1 MAEKKNA
8 LGTKT
13 IIAIIAVIVLLFIA
27 SISVGIFLAD
37 KGSSEAVDGNQ
48 VADVNQNTDAN
59 NTNTENQ
66 NNNDN
71 NENKQNENIQA
82 ENNNQ
87 TGENNATPD
96 NTTTDPNTG
105 AQNNITTSNNN
116 GTVANNNAN
125 NNGTTNNNVTN
136 NVTANNGNANNNATN
151 NTEVTTGTNVNEVEE
166 TTVTRVEEEEKLV
179 SKDFWD
185 WWTPASLLA
194 SASSAVSDTIVPTT
208 PDFTAE
214 KVATTGV
221 GENKLVYA
229 NKDITYTIKVTNNGE
244 QELKNIEI
252 TDKIP
257 EQTTFV
263 SIDDAQNSGTTIL
276 ENDVV
281 IGLKWIVTVPAK
293 ESIEVKFTVKVNEN
307 ATGTISNVAIVN
319 GKESNEEKTS
329 IINAKKSSKILERD
343 NVEIKEGLEI
353 AKLGDKIKYTI
364 TATNTG
370 DTSGKTTIE
379 DTVPVGT
386 ELIESSVT
394 DDGKITTTTDNR
406 KQISWNV
413 ELGANNTIER
423 TFIVEVKDI
432 SGKIE
437 NVATVGGV
445 PTNPDKKDTAD
456 IKVVKEVTDIKRDKE
471 SIGKDEKVQA
481 GDAIEYKITVTNTG
495 SVDLTNVVI
504 EEKLEHV
511 TIEALTINGELK
523 TITKN
528 NEGKLIIGDLKAGT
542 DKREADKAEITVR
555 YIVNYEQD
563 IKGNVGKLIHNE
575 AVATGETIPTE
586 PDKTPENVTD
596 KDEKD
601 VPVDEVKALTINK
614 TATKIKVKDSTE
626 FVDAQNVKV
635 RPGDIVEYTITITN
649 TGNTTL
655 ENITVTDSLKVTVN
669 DEEKDV
675 DPSTGVSTIA
685 VIPSLSAV
693 SGENTTTIITYYTV
707 TEEDVVDANPIKN
720 VAKATVPD
728 GPTEES
734 EEEVPV
740 NPDTSISV
748 KKIWDDNNN
757 QDGIRPDKITINL
770 WADNKKIDS
779 ATISGTEYTF
789 AKLPKY
795 NADGSPI
802 LYTISEEKVDG
813 YTLVSLENF
822 AENGYVITNKH
833 KVEKTKVA
841 VIKKWEDSNNQDG
854 IRPTSIIVKL
864 MNGKEQI
871 AERTIS
877 AEDNWTYTFENLDK
891 KANGENISYTI
902 EEVSVEGYTSVISG
916 SIENGYRI
924 TNTHKVEKTSVKVS
938 KVWDDATNQDGIRP
952 KVINVI
958 LKANGE
964 IVTGKK
970 AKLNEDNH
978 WSAEFTDLNKNKNG
992 QEIQYTIEEVKVT
1005 GYTTQ
1010 ITGDA
1015 KNGYVITNTHIP
1027 EITSVKVQKVW
1038 EDGSNQDGIRPAS
1051 ITVRLKANG
1060 TEVADKVLTLNDTNQ
1075 WSGTFEELPKKA
1087 KGQKIN
1093 YTVVEDDVEGYKTN
1107 IVGNAKQEYIIVNT
1121 HEVDKTSIEVTK
1133 VWDDNEDQDGVR
1145 PESVVIN
1152 LVANYV
1158 VLEKQSVTLNEE
1170 NNWSAKFDSL
1180 DKKANGTDI
1189 KYSVVESKVP
1199 NDYEANISVDT
1210 NNPNKFIVTNKHTTD
1225 ETSITIRKSWDDA
1238 NNQDGIRPTSIHA
1251 KLIADGIVKETVEL
1265 NEANQWQHQFTNLPV
1280 NKDGKRITYTV
1291 DEAEN
1296 ITGYIKNV
1304 EGYTIQNKHI
1314 PEEVNIPVS
1323 KEWVD
1328 NNDQDGLRPSEVEV
1342 VLKANGDIVDGLK
1355 LNSDNNWNGTFANKP
1370 KKANGKDIIYTV
1382 EEINVKGYTSV
1393 VSGDAAQGYKIT
1405 NTHKVEKTSV
1415 RVSKDWNDEYNQ
1427 DGIRP
1432 PSITVRLKANGEEVA
1447 SKTLDASNQWAGVFE
1462 DLDKKANGEN
1472 ITYTVA
1478 EDTVNGYT
1486 TKITGNATKGYLI
1499 TNTHKPEE
1507 TTVKVNKVWDDSNN
1521 QDGKRPTE
1529 VTVTLK
1535 ENGEFKQTIKLNN
1548 QNNWTHTF
1556 NKLPKKIGGKDINYT
1571 IEEVNIEK
1579 GYTAKI
1585 TKVEGVTNGY
1595 EYNIT
1600 NSYTPEEVSIDV
1612 TKKWDDANNQDGIR
1626 PESVVVDLYIG
1637 NEVVEG
1643 KTITL
1648 SDANKWKATI
1658 SGLPKYQNGK
1668 EIQYSLKERE
1678 VKGYKYSITGSI
1690 EQGVVITNIHTP
1702 ETVDIPVSK
1711 KWENIDND
1719 AARNEYLISSIILQ
1733 VKNGTQVVEEKTV
1746 AENADAS
1753 KDIAGN
1759 WRWIFKGLP
1768 KYEAGKLINYTVAE
1782 KAVNEEEQAKLDN
1795 YYKADEKN
1803 GEITN
1808 TFDPSNLPDTKPIV
1822 LTKIWDDSSNKYK
1835 TRPSSVEFTVDGN
1848 DYILTAENDENVQE
1862 NSKDIWTRTVN
1873 LPKYD
1878 TNGNEISYN
1887 ATEKT
1892 VPTGY
1897 EKVSEEGLTIINRVN
1912 EQINKIAY
1920 KADANGN
1927 IGSPATNKD
1936 TFAANE
1942 TVYYKITLTNAGSE
1956 PISKTVTDEIPL
1968 RLTLNTVDG
1977 KTGESG
1983 TTDRG
1988 DNWKVT
1994 KNDKEKSVVTW
2005 KVTNL
2010 AAGETRELI
2019 IKATVVAEAEY
2030 KDICNKTIDGTTA
2043 YTAKLFVRKDGKVP
2057 YEGSGTEYDPSLYTG
2072 ELGTVYL
2079 NSSDVHYDTSANLKN
2094 DDLYYLMKNN
2104 NIITDMV
2111 AKGITRTQLVDALKA
2126 NGTTLDDDEVVV
2138 WYVLKNSVD
2147 GYHIDGVIR
2156 KISSL
2161 TEITNTAVTDKASSD
2176 STIKLEDIEIGQR
2189 GSITVKSIESS
2200 TDTVSTPMDVVFV
2213 LDTSGSMTYPLNV
2226 NKPDDERAVE
2236 DSRAKAMINAVNSS
2250 IKTIM
2255 SKNKDSRVGV
2265 VGFSGDASTII
2276 PFGNYA
2282 QGIDYLKREYSEG
2295 SWWNGYQSSQTIKSN
2310 VGNGSRE
2317 VTGGTNTQAGIKLG
2331 AEMLTKVNSTT
2342 TDVNLSNGTTKTI
2355 TRTPLLILVTD
2366 GEPTYYYNNEEAVE
2380 DRRKDKRLYGD
2391 GSYTNQNFYYWT
2403 LRTAKYYKDQ
2413 ITSKYYKNT
2422 DKTAKVFTIGI
2433 GLDGNEAVAMLD
2445 PTAEKVNKC
2454 NDSNEQQKALYN
2466 LITNNGTTAADAYS
2480 YADGSKTGTITEADL
2495 EDFLNTSI
2503 DSSSENEE
2511 IRSIAIEES
2520 RARRVELGTI
2530 DESKEFELKIG
2541 GKTYS
2546 SISSAQNS
2554 GYLKK
2559 DSKGYYIDLTKV
2571 ERSTEVSVIYWAK

>member
-1 MAEKKNA
+1 MADKENA

-13 IIAIIAVIVLLFIA
+13 IIAIVAVIVLLFIA

-48 VADVNQNTDAN
+48 IADVNQNTDAN
-59 NTNTENQ
+59 NTNTESPKNDD
-66 NNNDN
+66 NNAN

-96 NTTTDPNTG
+96 NTTTEPNTG
-105 AQNNITTSNNN
+105 VQNNETTPNNN

-125 NNGTTNNNVTN
+125 NNGTTNNVTN
-136 NVTANNGNANNNATN
+136 NVTANNGNVNNNATN
-151 NTEVTTGTNVNEVEE
+151 NAEITTGTDVNEVGE

-185 WWTPASLLA
+185 WWTPASVLA

-307 ATGTISNVAIVN
+307 ATGTISNAAIVN

-343 NVEIKEGLEI
+343 NVEIKDGLEI

-504 EEKLEHV
+504 EEKLEYV

-795 NADGSPI
+795 KADGSPI

-1038 EDGSNQDGIRPAS
+1038 EDGSNQDGIRPSS

-1152 LVANYV
+1152 LVANNV

-1170 NNWSAKFDSL
+1170 NNWSAKFDGL

-1251 KLIADGIVKETVEL
+1251 KLIADGTVKETVEL

-1355 LNSDNNWNGTFANKP
+1355 LNSDNDWNGTFANKP

-1405 NTHKVEKTSV
+1405 NTHEVEKTSV
-1415 RVSKDWNDEYNQ
+1415 RVSKDWNDGYNQ

-1432 PSITVRLKANGEEVA
+1432 SSITVRLKANGTEVA

-1462 DLDKKANGEN
+1462 DLYKKANGEN

-1535 ENGEFKQTIKLNN
+1535 ENGEFKQTIELNN

-1585 TKVEGVTNGY
+1585 TKVEEVTNGY

-1643 KTITL
+1643 KTITLSDAL

-1733 VKNGTQVVEEKTV
+1733 VKNGTQVVEEKKV

-1795 YYKADEKN
+1795 YYKADERN

-1848 DYILTAENDENVQE
+1848 DYILTAENVQE

-1892 VPTGY
+1892 VPDGY
-1897 EKVSEEGLTIINRVN
+1897 TKISEAGTTIINRAN
-1912 EQINKIAY
+1912 EIVEKKAY
-1920 KADANGN
+1920 KADDNGN
-1927 IGSPATNKD
+1927 IGNNEVTSTDK
-1936 TFAANE
+1936 FKANE
-1942 TVYYKITLTNAGSE
+1942 IVYYKLIIKNPGNVTVTTKTLTD
-1956 PISKTVTDEIPL
+1956 TLPL
-1968 RLTLNTVDG
+1968 RLRLLSVAGTDISGYPQNGTDSNKDSWSVSKETDSRVKLDWTV
-1977 KTGESG
+1977 S
-1983 TTDRG
+1983 
-1988 DNWKVT
+1988 
-1994 KNDKEKSVVTW
+1994 
-2005 KVTNL
+2005 NL
-2010 AAGETRELI
+2010 TAGETRELV
-2019 IKATVVAEAEY
+2019 IKAQVIPESEY
-2030 KDICNKTIDGTTA
+2030 KDICK
-2043 YTAKLFVRKDGKVP
+2043 
-2057 YEGSGTEYDPSLYTG
+2057 ETG
-2072 ELGTVYL
+2072 NEST
-2079 NSSDVHYDTSANLKN
+2079 DLKSI
-2094 DDLYYLMKNN
+2094 NN
-2104 NIITDMV
+2104 EVFMDNE
-2111 AKGITRTQLVDALKA
+2111 KK
-2126 NGTTLDDDEVVV
+2126 DEV
-2138 WYVLKNSVD
+2138 S
-2147 GYHIDGVIR
+2147 IDLEEI
-2156 KISSL
+2156 KI
-2161 TEITNTAVTDKASSD
+2161 TGNI
-2176 STIKLEDIEIGQR
+2176 TIKGV
-2189 GSITVKSIESS
+2189 TSS
-2200 TDTVSTPMDVVFV
+2200 TEKVNTPMDVVFV
-2213 LDTSGSMTYPLNV
+2213 LDTSGSMTYGLN
-2226 NKPDDERAVE
+2226 NKNTSE
-2236 DSRAKAMINAVNSS
+2236 DSRAKAMVNAVNSS

-2255 SKNKDSRVGV
+2255 SKNADSRIGV
-2265 VGFSGDASTII
+2265 IGFSDASSTII
-2276 PFGNYA
+2276 PLGKYDQNT
-2282 QGIDYLKREYSEG
+2282 DYLKYSAE
-2295 SWWNGYQSSQTIKSN
+2295 IKGRPGWPGGQQEITQKIISN
-2310 VGNGSRE
+2310 VGNTSERT
-2317 VTGGTNTQAGIKLG
+2317 VTGGTNTQSGIKAG
-2331 AEMLTKVNSTT
+2331 AEMLMDAQNKQYEITEKLKV
-2342 TDVNLSNGTTKTI
+2342 
-2355 TRTPLLILVTD
+2355 TRTPVLILVTD
-2366 GEPTYYYNNEEAVE
+2366 GEPTYYYANETATET
-2380 DRRKDKRLYGD
+2380 RIGD
-2391 GSYTNQNFYYWT
+2391 GGATIASDEDYYYWT
-2403 LRTAKYYKDQ
+2403 IRTAKYYKDQ
-2413 ITSKYYKNT
+2413 ITKKYYPKEEDT
-2422 DKTAKVFTIGI
+2422 SKVFTIGI
-2433 GLDGNEAVAMLD
+2433 GMSGYEATVLLD
-2445 PTAEKVNKC
+2445 PNETNVKACDTNGYNYWGNRNQAGKLYDLLNK
-2454 NDSNEQQKALYN
+2454 Y
-2466 LITNNGTTAADAYS
+2466 GTPYAYD
-2480 YADGSKTGTITEADL
+2480 YADGTKSGSLNEKDIEEFLIKSIEQSSENIIEERSVTLEESTSRIIRLKNLDDTKKFVLTIGEVTY
-2495 EDFLNTSI
+2495 NSI
-2503 DSSSENEE
+2503 DSAKN
-2511 IRSIAIEES
+2511 A
-2520 RARRVELGTI
+2520 
-2530 DESKEFELKIG
+2530 
-2541 GKTYS
+2541 
-2546 SISSAQNS
+2546 
-2554 GYLKK
+2554 GYLKG
-2559 DSKGYYIDLTKV
+2559 DSTNGYYLDFTRVDVSSNISLTYFQK
-2571 ERSTEVSVIYWAK
+2571 K